1 MVSRYLLYFLGYQKK
16 PLMKI
21 IFFFNF
27 FSLNDRF
34 IISEFLIK
42 SIKLPK
48 CLILVAFYTK
58 KCMFWKSVE
67 KAKDSKVR
75 PVKFFKEVA
84 LRSLTS
90 SLENQNKKSDSESD
104 TKQKMAETNRFSLG
118 IKFADLE
125 QPENANETKKEK
137 ESQEK
142 DANVAAL
149 NFLAFTALFL
159 LIIICDMIIW
169 ISIGY

>member
-1 MVSRYLLYFLGYQKK
+1 
-16 PLMKI
+16 MKI

-67 KAKDSKVR
+67 KSNENAKVVPLKM
-75 PVKFFKEVA
+75 FKEVA
-84 LRSLTS
+84 LKSLKAVS
-90 SLENQNKKSDSESD
+90 ENQDKKTEFDESGSTQREAERRRNFGRKSLDCVQIENESE
-104 TKQKMAETNRFSLG
+104 A
-118 IKFADLE
+118 
-125 QPENANETKKEK
+125 KKEK
-137 ESQEK
+137 EKLDK
-142 DANVAAL
+142 DSNVAAL
-149 NFLAFTALFL
+149 NLLAFTALFL
-159 LIIICDMIIW
+159 VIFICDMAIW
-169 ISIGY
+169 ISIGF